1 MTIPFLDI
9 FRRAKARFMQNSEPA
24 AVVMEA
30 RTLPAEKPTSERL
43 SKTVMPNMVRTSAPD
58 TFRPMVDP
66 APNIRL
72 PSARS
77 PKLPPSVALALQPK
91 VERTISLKLADLL
104 AALPAGYIKPVES
117 FNPGQRI
124 LLKAS
129 DVEKGMATGRPT
141 APLASIHAQVP
152 DIFLIKVTAHD
163 PRQIDLPFD
172 KVLDQF
178 QSIKVRDDQEE
189 QNDVPQLDTP
199 FLQVTLEDTE
209 KFGVTLPKLQASE
222 NPPVRVEPATA
233 QTLSSAEPEA
243 VARET
248 VASANAPKGIPLNI
262 STSPTVTPPRP
273 SAPDPV
279 TPTRIPFKLPPN
291 GTGGSDSE
299 TVPASS
305 GPPVPTSAPP
315 NGGAAPIPFKI
326 SPPCADLTPKLTL
339 RPGASSR
346 DEQLPAEVLRGA
358 DQGAATISLGLRE
371 VLQNMPAFQ
380 LQGSP
385 ETAAADARIE
395 LPLLLVESQL
405 ASGRIAIPMK
415 IFREALPE
423 NQRDLV
429 VVDEAESPVLLPLQE
444 VLKNLPSTVLKMR
457 DDQEAVDV
465 PASFE
470 TPFSIKA
477 AEDAKRFNGAPS
489 QAAGT
494 AEGEAATPADAAP
507 EEPARAEQPKAE
519 AEAKAEERCPIEAKA
534 EAKEPARAEAPAPA
548 PSNAAKAEK
557 KIDANTN
564 AKEIVSRASALP
576 GIGSCAIT
584 FEDGLSLAGNLPEDV
599 QVGGLCAMAPSVLQR
614 MSRHTVDTK
623 LGPLTSMTLHCR
635 ESQMS
640 FFMRGSVCLTVLHAS
655 GDLAPETHNQLAEM
669 ADELSR
675 TYSQPET
682 VHVHH

>member
-9 FRRAKARFMQNSEPA
+9 FKRAKARFTQNSEPVP
-24 AVVMEA
+24 VVTEA

-178 QSIKVRDDQEE
+178 QNIKVRDDQEE

-209 KFGVTLPKLQASE
+209 KFGVTLPKLQTSE
-222 NPPVRVEPATA
+222 DPPVRVEPATA

-248 VASANAPKGIPLNI
+248 VASAAAPRGIPLNI
-262 STSPTVTPPRP
+262 STSPTVPPPRP

-315 NGGAAPIPFKI
+315 NGWAARVPFKI
-326 SPPCADLTPKLTL
+326 SPPCADLTPKPTL
-339 RPGASSR
+339 RPGASSG
-346 DEQLPAEVLRGA
+346 DEQIPAEGLRGT
-358 DQGAATISLGLRE
+358 DQDAARISLGLRE

-429 VVDEAESPVLLPLQE
+429 VADEVESPVLLPLQE

-465 PASFE
+465 PAAFE

-507 EEPARAEQPKAE
+507 EAPAQVEQPKAVAEKSCPIGPKAE
-519 AEAKAEERCPIEAKA
+519 AE
-534 EAKEPARAEAPAPA
+534 EPERAEAPAPA

-576 GIGSCAIT
+576 GIGSCAVT

-599 QVGGLCAMAPSVLQR
+599 QVGGLCAMAPSVLQK